1 MSDFGV
7 NAQITEVVPSN
18 PPPLQAVATVY
29 DEHAAFGIQLTPLET
44 HYLPVITPEQL
55 ALFFPSAIS

>member
-7 NAQITEVVPSN
+7 NAQTTGLVPSN

-29 DEHAAFGIQLTPLET
+29 DEHAALAIQFVPFDTQDLPLM
-44 HYLPVITPEQL
+44 TPEQL